1 MTRRGALFLLYRNGK
16 DNTTW
21 RGVHLPVISRWQQH
35 DEEGHTLLVVS
46 RWDDGGHTALA
57 VSKWQIRRGGGM
69 PLLIACRNGKYDE
82 EGVCPS
88 SSHVVVLLVSGVVV
102 ST

>member
-1 MTRRGALFLLYRNGK
+1 MTRRGALFSSYRNGK

-21 RGVHLPVISRWQQH
+21 RGVCLPVVSRWQQH
-35 DEEGHTLLVVS
+35 DEEGMPLLVMS
-46 RWDDGGHTALA
+46 RWDDGGHTLLIVSRWDDGWHTPLA
-57 VSKWQIRRGGGM
+57 VSKWQIRQ
-69 PLLIACRNGKYDE
+69 

-88 SSHVVVLLVSGVVV
+88 SSRVVVLLVSGVVV